1 LAVVLIGSSPPPL
14 PSAGADEHFP
24 RHRGKKKQR
33 CARKLFLF
41 VRKSLIRKLLGS
53 FRKSQI
59 RPFVMIGAL
68 VRKSE
73 IRNPKMCGFADLRFT
88 ELICG
93 LFTFEKKLKKVETAS
108 NTNSEQVRGC
118 WTRIRRQQKKKDY
131 LIQSLFCLIQRAL

>member
-1 LAVVLIGSSPPPL
+1 
-14 PSAGADEHFP
+14 
-24 RHRGKKKQR
+24 
-33 CARKLFLF
+33 
-41 VRKSLIRKLLGS
+41 
-53 FRKSQI
+53 
-59 RPFVMIGAL
+59 MIGVL

-73 IRNPKMCGFADLRFT
+73 IGFADDPQIFKKKFKSENVGFADLRFT

-93 LFTFEKKLKKVETAS
+93 LFTFETKLKKVETAS